1 MIDLYIFFSTGVKRV
16 IGGNMDLTGKKSEGK
31 MVVKYDTTPIS
42 TTSTL
47 TILDTDYDT
56 YAVIW
61 SCSGLG
67 PVNARKYSLNPKLI
81 NIFLNNYF
89 RECMVNDQRPN
100 PRLHNTPKSLRSI
113 GQIQNQ
119 QNVLRED

>member
-1 MIDLYIFFSTGVKRV
+1 LLEGVDTYFFSTGVKRV
-16 IGGNMDLTGKKSEGK
+16 IGGNMDLTGKKTEGK
-31 MVVKYDTTPIS
+31 LVVKYDTTPIS

-67 PVNARKYSLNPKLI
+67 PVNARKYSLI
-81 NIFLNNYF
+81 SNN
-89 RECMVNDQRPN
+89 
-100 PRLHNTPKSLRSI
+100 
-113 GQIQNQ
+113 
-119 QNVLRED
+119 